1 MSRRDILRNESDLV
15 IVTVKYDG
23 TTIAECLLESVA
35 RIDEPLRRS
44 FYVVDGDADV
54 VKSFWFRVT
63 VICNLHFIAMV
74 EVEDPLAIAHMLSM
88 RHGYW

>member
-15 IVTVKYDG
+15 IVRVKYD
-23 TTIAECLLESVA
+23 
-35 RIDEPLRRS
+35 
-44 FYVVDGDADV
+44 
-54 VKSFWFRVT
+54 
-63 VICNLHFIAMV
+63 AMV